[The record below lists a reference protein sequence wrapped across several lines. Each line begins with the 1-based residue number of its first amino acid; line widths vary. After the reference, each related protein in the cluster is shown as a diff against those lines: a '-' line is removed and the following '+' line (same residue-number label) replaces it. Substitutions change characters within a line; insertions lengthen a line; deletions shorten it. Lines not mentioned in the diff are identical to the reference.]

1 MRESQRDIRK
11 GTREIEREIMELK
24 REEANL
30 IREIKAAAK
39 TGNQASLKV
48 LAKSLVRVRTQM
60 GKLQGSI
67 AQLKGVSTQMTVSAT
82 CGVGGSSERACWC
95 MWKVLVGKDAR
106 CGCTRLSN
114 ILREGQGE
122 AGSGLGWGLM
132 KLLMRCTLGPH
143 VRPCMC

>member
-1 MRESQRDIRK
+1 MAPPGPCLLHLICAQPLFRRAVAPTEQVRESQRDIRK

-82 CGVGGSSERACWC
+82 CGVGVNRE
-95 MWKVLVGKDAR
+95 VAR
-106 CGCTRLSN
+106 WRVF
-114 ILREGQGE
+114 
-122 AGSGLGWGLM
+122 W
-132 KLLMRCTLGPH
+132 
-143 VRPCMC
+143 VRGGRGVR